1 MCSSLLIFISYW
13 LALRRFAVK
22 YHIIRFLFVIIVVC
36 MRYTIALTFSP
47 ATVIEATSAKISIC
61 QQSEFVDHGSDFFP
75 KPSKFLLGNSSGMKT
90 LALTVNVKIKY
101 QCKNIRV
108 R

>member
-1 MCSSLLIFISYW
+1 

-47 ATVIEATSAKISIC
+47 AAVIEATSAKISIC

-75 KPSKFLLGNSSGMKT
+75 KPSKFLLGKFLRDENPCI
-90 LALTVNVKIKY
+90 NC
-101 QCKNIRV
+101 QRKNKV
-108 R
+108 PM